1 MIQIIHFNR
10 SAEDAGNKAPS
21 TGVNGDP
28 GIACRDAG
36 NPGAPGNDKGNNNED
51 GSTGAS
57 GNNASTTAGSA

>member
-36 NPGAPGNDKGNNNED
+36 NPGAPGNDKGSINYVPWL
-51 GSTGAS
+51 SVT
-57 GNNASTTAGSA
+57 